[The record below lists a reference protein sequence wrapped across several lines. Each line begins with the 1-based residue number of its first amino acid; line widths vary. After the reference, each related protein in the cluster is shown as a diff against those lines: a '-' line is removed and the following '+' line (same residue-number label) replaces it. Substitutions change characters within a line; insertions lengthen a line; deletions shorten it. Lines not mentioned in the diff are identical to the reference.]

1 MKDFHELLRLRRSTR
16 KFTDEEIRP
25 EDVKTIM
32 EAALMAPSSKRS
44 LSWEFVLVED
54 KDTLERLSLCKDNGA
69 KLIAGAKLAVVVLGD
84 PMKSDVW
91 IEDASIAST
100 LIQLQAEELGLGS
113 CWVQV
118 RGRYGENG
126 ESAEDFVR
134 ELLNIPLPMQ
144 VLAVIALGHKAE
156 SKTPFDPEKAA
167 WEKYT
172 SANGN
177 HEKRAGRLHR
187 CGQPGHP
194 PGDRPARCRI

>member
-1 MKDFHELLRLRRSTR
+1 MVSYRNGFINNHYMKDFHELLRLRRSTR
-16 KFTDEEIRP
+16 KFTEQDIASD
-25 EDVKTIM
+25 DVKTIM
-32 EAALMAPSSKRS
+32 DAALMAPSAKRS

-54 KDTLERLSLCKDNGA
+54 AEKLERLSVCKDNGA

-91 IEDASIAST
+91 IEDASIAAT

-144 VLAVIALGHKAE
+144 VLAIIALGHKAE
-156 SKTPFDPEKAA
+156 TKTPFDPEKAA
-167 WEKYT
+167 WEKV
-172 SANGN
+172 
-177 HEKRAGRLHR
+177 HI
-187 CGQPGHP
+187 GQW
-194 PGDRPARCRI
+194 

>member
-1 MKDFHELLRLRRSTR
+1 MPLLTLTPARPSGMRETTPTHKTDNTTQYERLSRIAETASKHPG

-100 LIQLQAEELGLGS
+100 LI
-113 CWVQV
+113 
-118 RGRYGENG
+118 
-126 ESAEDFVR
+126 
-134 ELLNIPLPMQ
+134 
-144 VLAVIALGHKAE
+144 
-156 SKTPFDPEKAA
+156 
-167 WEKYT
+167 
-172 SANGN
+172 
-177 HEKRAGRLHR
+177 
-187 CGQPGHP
+187 
-194 PGDRPARCRI
+194 

>member
-1 MKDFHELLRLRRSTR
+1 MVSYRNGFINNHYMK
-16 KFTDEEIRP
+16 
-25 EDVKTIM
+25 
-32 EAALMAPSSKRS
+32 SKRS

-54 KDTLERLSLCKDNGA
+54 AEKLERLSVCKDNGA

-91 IEDASIAST
+91 IEDASIAAT

-126 ESAEDFVR
+126 ESSEDFVR

-144 VLAVIALGHKAE
+144 VLAIIALGHKAE
-156 SKTPFDPEKAA
+156 TKTPFDPEKAA
-167 WEKYT
+167 WEKV
-172 SANGN
+172 
-177 HEKRAGRLHR
+177 HI
-187 CGQPGHP
+187 GQW
-194 PGDRPARCRI
+194 

>member
-91 IEDASIAST
+91 IEDASIAAT
-100 LIQLQAEELGLGS
+100 LIQLQAEERGLGR
-113 CWVQV
+113 CGVQV
-118 RGRYGENG
+118 RSRNGEHG

-167 WEKYT
+167 WEKV
-172 SANGN
+172 
-177 HEKRAGRLHR
+177 HI
-187 CGQPGHP
+187 GQW
-194 PGDRPARCRI
+194 

>member
-1 MKDFHELLRLRRSTR
+1 MVSYRNGFINNHYMKDFHELLRLRRSTR
-16 KFTDEEIRP
+16 KFTEQEIASD
-25 EDVKTIM
+25 DVKTIM

-54 KDTLERLSLCKDNGA
+54 AEKLERLSVCKDNGA

-91 IEDASIAST
+91 IEDASIATT

-144 VLAVIALGHKAE
+144 VLAIIALGHKAE
-156 SKTPFDPEKAA
+156 TKTPFDPEKAA
-167 WEKYT
+167 WEKV
-172 SANGN
+172 
-177 HEKRAGRLHR
+177 HI
-187 CGQPGHP
+187 GQW
-194 PGDRPARCRI
+194 

>member
-1 MKDFHELLRLRRSTR
+1 MVSYRNGFINNHYMKDFHELLRLRRSTR
-16 KFTDEEIRP
+16 KFTEQEIASD
-25 EDVKTIM
+25 DVKTIM

-54 KDTLERLSLCKDNGA
+54 AEKLERLSVCKENGA
-69 KLIAGAKLAVVVLGD
+69 KLIVVLGD

-91 IEDASIAST
+91 IEDASIAAT

-134 ELLNIPLPMQ
+134 ELLNIPLSMQ
-144 VLAVIALGHKAE
+144 VLAIIALGHKAE
-156 SKTPFDPEKAA
+156 TKTPFDPEKAA
-167 WEKYT
+167 WEKV
-172 SANGN
+172 
-177 HEKRAGRLHR
+177 HI
-187 CGQPGHP
+187 GQW
-194 PGDRPARCRI
+194 